1 MIHEM
6 IDSRFKCQKCDISY
20 TTQAR
25 LNRHLRSKHL
35 MEVGIDERKL
45 SCNLESGVCKEKFRN
60 MKELRKH
67 MKDAHDLKAFLCTET
82 NCGKR
87 FAFKQQ
93 CDQHVQKHLGKKSY
107 LCDICQ
113 MAFVTS
119 RSLYVHRRVCSFY
132 LAYPLSNSSFVKLHG
147 FVIAHTEIS

>member
-1 MIHEM
+1 M
-6 IDSRFKCQKCDISY
+6 SY

-25 LNRHLRSKHL
+25 LNLHLRSKHW
-35 MEVGIDERKL
+35 MEVGIDERKFP
-45 SCNLESGVCKEKFRN
+45 CNLESGECKEKFRN

-67 MKDAHDLKAFLCTET
+67 MKDAHDLKAFLCTEK

-93 CDQHVQKHLGKKSY
+93 CDQHVQKHLGRKSY

-113 MAFVTS
+113 MGFVTS
-119 RSLYVHRRVCSFY
+119 RSLYIHRGVC
-132 LAYPLSNSSFVKLHG
+132 
-147 FVIAHTEIS
+147 ID